1 MRAHHELA
9 RFAVLVVEDEPILLM
24 SAMDLAEEAGFNA
37 YGATN
42 ADEAIHL
49 LEEHDDIRI
58 LFTDVDMP
66 GSMDG
71 LRLAHAVRDRW
82 PPVTIIVTS
91 GHAKLSI
98 ADLPLDGTFVP
109 KPYVPE
115 LLLRQLRN
123 IGERLAA

>member
-1 MRAHHELA
+1 MTPSDELT

-24 SAMDLAEEAGFNA
+24 SAMDLAEDAGFKA

-42 ADEAIHL
+42 ADDAIHL
-49 LEEHDDIRI
+49 LEKHADIRI

-82 PPVTIIVTS
+82 PPVKIIVTS
-91 GHAKLSI
+91 GHAKLST

-109 KPYVPE
+109 KPYVHASI
-115 LLLRQLRN
+115 LRQLKT
-123 IGERLAA
+123 IGKRLAA